1 MKKETLKNAAGAI
14 TFLLLLA
21 FVFTNLTWLFRTQAT
36 SRATIQGFHC
46 EKTPID
52 VLFLGGSDVLTYY
65 EPMAAWEQA
74 GFTSYN
80 YAVSAS
86 RADMLRF
93 YAEDSRSAQKA
104 GLYVFDLRTLPL
116 TGETIGGSSDPTLRN
131 WADSLSVFSPIRAQ
145 GIAHYLFTRNWREV
159 DVPSYFLDI
168 SLYHSNYD
176 TLSTPVYWKALIQR
190 SSDCNKGFS
199 AHDDYQP
206 FLDTP
211 VETDAREA
219 LTERQQTAL
228 KALLDYC
235 DKEHL
240 NALFFC
246 SPILEDEDYA
256 AFNTV
261 GDYVRQRGYP
271 YIDFNHHFTE
281 MGLDPEMDFND
292 ANHVSYSGAQK
303 FTDYMTDYL
312 TSHYDLPDHR
322 GEAGYDLWLSDYEH
336 AKLYR
341 EEWTTSLQANIDKH
355 LEGKKIGETLP
366 TLSSLSD
373 WWSTAQNEQFTYVL
387 KADRS
392 VRDLAEDAAV
402 RQIFSRFAA
411 DAAEGPY
418 AGVWTAS
425 ESVYASAGAEDAEVK
440 IGKDG
445 GFGQG
450 TVLIRPG
457 ADAHLTVDG
466 VEYARGDVPMQILVY
481 DNLYHTVV
489 DCVGLSLGENGSVV
503 MSR

>member
-1 MKKETLKNAAGAI
+1 MKKKTLKNAVGTLA
-14 TFLLLLA
+14 FLLLLA
-21 FVFTNLTWLFRTQAT
+21 FVFNNLTWLFRTGWTPAH
-36 SRATIQGFHC
+36 TIQSFHK

-52 VLFLGGSDVLTYY
+52 VLFLGGSDVCYYY
-65 EPMAAWEQA
+65 EPMAAWEKA
-74 GFTSYN
+74 GFTSYD
-80 YAVSAS
+80 YAVTSS

-93 YAEDSRSAQKA
+93 YAEESRTSQKA
-104 GLYVFDLRTLPL
+104 GLYAFDLRTLPL
-116 TGETIGGSSDPTLRN
+116 IEEAIDGSSDPTLRN
-131 WADSLSVFSPIRAQ
+131 WADAVSVFSPVRAQ
-145 GIAHYLFTRNWREV
+145 GIAYYLFTRNWREV

-176 TLSTPVYWKALIQR
+176 TLSNRAYWEALFR
-190 SSDCNKGFS
+190 RGTDCNKGFYPYEEC
-199 AHDDYQP
+199 HP
-206 FLDTP
+206 FLDVP

-228 KALLDYC
+228 EALLDYC
-235 DKEHL
+235 DREHL

-246 SPILEDEDYA
+246 SPVLEDEDYA

-271 YIDFNHHFTE
+271 YVDFNHHFAE
-281 MGLDPEMDFND
+281 MGLDPEMDFKD
-292 ANHVSYSGAQK
+292 VKHVSYLGAQK

-322 GEAGYDLWLSDYEH
+322 GEADYAFWQSESEH
-336 AKLYR
+336 AQQYHER
-341 EEWTTSLQANIDKH
+341 WSSTLQANIDKH

-373 WWSTAQNEQFTYVL
+373 WWVTAQNEQFTYVL

-402 RQIFSRFAA
+402 RQIFSRFVA

-425 ESVYASAGAEDAEVK
+425 ESLYASADAEDAEVK

-466 VEYARGDVPMQILVY
+466 VEYARGDVPVQILVY

-489 DCVGLSLGENGSVV
+489 DCVGLSLGEDGSVV